1 VRRALFPI
9 VGAGAIALVL
19 ALTALTGGRIT
30 SYTGPLDAATKPPS
44 EWWALWVLPPLELAT
59 IAVLAIV
66 VATGL
71 RARGELTAR
80 RRTFLVAATAVLVVS
95 VCSPLGGLA
104 QAGILTAHMFQHTLI
119 GGFAPLLLLLAL
131 PRAVALPARGVFASR
146 PWQLLTRPLVAF
158 FVWAASTLVWLAPDL
173 HHAVLE
179 HQSLWFGQQ
188 VAFFA
193 FGVVLW
199 APVVERLTHSP
210 AWFSTTAKCAYM
222 TGVWFTGL
230 GIANLFWFSGTAF
243 YASHAIAAEVWGLD
257 PLKDQAY
264 AGTVMM
270 LVHCFLAFG
279 AIVVL
284 FFRGSHEGALEQRLI
299 EAGLE
304 PAKVTSALRRGELD
318 DLARASGV
326 SLRMRP
332 GMD

>member
-1 VRRALFPI
+1 VRRALFPLL
-9 VGAGAIALVL
+9 GACAIALAF
-19 ALTALTGGRIT
+19 ALTAFTGGRLT
-30 SYTGPLDAATKPPS
+30 SYTGPLDAATRPPS
-44 EWWALWVLPPLELAT
+44 EWWALWILPPLELAA
-59 IAVLAIV
+59 IGALAAAVAL
-66 VATGL
+66 TL
-71 RARGELTAR
+71 RSRGEFMGR
-80 RRTFLVAATAVLVVS
+80 RRNFLVAGVAVLVIS

-119 GGFAPLLLLLAL
+119 GGFAPLLVLLAL
-131 PRAVALPARGVFASR
+131 PRAVAPPTRGVFASR
-146 PWQLLTRPLVAF
+146 
-158 FVWAASTLVWLAPDL
+158 VWLSPDL

-179 HQSLWFGQQ
+179 HQSLWFAQQ
-188 VAFFA
+188 LAFFA
-193 FGVVLW
+193 FGTLLW

-210 AWFSTTAKCAYM
+210 AWFSTSAKCVYM

-243 YASHAIAAEVWGLD
+243 YSSHAIAAEVWGLD
-257 PLKDQAY
+257 PLRDQAY

-279 AIVVL
+279 AILVL
-284 FFRGSHEGALEQRLI
+284 FFRSSHEGALEQRLI